1 VATNNSLLVFLADI
15 VLVVHFAFVL
25 FVLLGLIAI
34 WVGGLLRWSWV
45 RNFWF
50 RLSHV
55 LAIGIVVAE
64 SVGGMVCP
72 LTTLEKNL
80 RYAATGGETYADSF
94 MQHWIHQLMF
104 FEASQAT
111 FTTIYVIFFAAVL
124 ASFWVV
130 KPRGPARQKSP
141 GRNNADVTGGSGER
155 RAEKTL

>member
-1 VATNNSLLVFLADI
+1 MNSSNALYVVLADI
-15 VLVVHFAFVL
+15 VLVVHFTFVL

-34 WVGGLLRWSWV
+34 WVGALFRWAWV

-72 LTTLEKNL
+72 LTTLENNL
-80 RYAATGGETYADSF
+80 RYAATGGVTYADSF
-94 MQHWIHQLMF
+94 MQHWIHRFMF
-104 FEASQAT
+104 FEASQST
-111 FTTIYVIFFAAVL
+111 FTTIYVVFFTAVL

-130 KPRGPARQKSP
+130 KPRGPARRKSSDKP
-141 GRNNADVTGGSGER
+141 SNEAAPSTPSQASR
-155 RAEKTL
+155 